1 MVGHGQLS
9 SKELQHAPAAQQS
22 SASIPENVIADPE
35 VNEAITRRKV
45 LEFKVFHGFLI
56 AFFFWVL

>member
-1 MVGHGQLS
+1 MVSHGQPS
-9 SKELQHAPAAQQS
+9 SKELQRITAVQ
-22 SASIPENVIADPE
+22 NVTGHGDDVTTEINAD
-35 VNEAITRRKV
+35 EAIKGRKV